1 MSVRYLTLLLLGA
14 ACTHS
19 EPFEA
24 PDDAL
29 EGPLV
34 GGEPLQLTYADG
46 GPSAPAW
53 IPGGDTIIYAYPR
66 RGGGFSVNEEGCL
79 AVLPSEGG
87 TIRREIC
94 SRSVFATQA
103 EDRFSLPSVSA
114 ERRLA
119 FMHIGQATAG
129 DAVREAI
136 LAAALDTPSAY
147 TIVRSFPFQG
157 DAFYLAAED
166 VQWLGES
173 RIVLLGV
180 AEEELPRPC
189 PTCDPVIVR
198 YPRAVLLADAG
209 GSGATTLVPG
219 TMLATSVSAGESEDV
234 IYYTLAGDSRIYR
247 QVLSTGQVMVAH
259 DFGTSIVARGVHYA
273 AGRIVAMIDGRYA
286 IAEDEIGT
294 LHTSESGGMLQV
306 VTPGAGAAQAVVT
319 ATPMWFRRPAL
330 SADGRVIVAEGE
342 RLALNA
348 IRNSVGTIIA
358 YDTVPGPTSIWRIAA
373 P

>member
-1 MSVRYLTLLLLGA
+1 MSVRCLTLLLLGA
-14 ACTHS
+14 ACAHG

-29 EGPLV
+29 EGPLA

-66 RGGGFSVNEEGCL
+66 HGGGFSVDEEGCL
-79 AVLPSEGG
+79 AVLSAEGG

-94 SRSVFATQA
+94 SRTVFATQA
-103 EDRFSLPSVSA
+103 EDQFSLPSVSA
-114 ERRLA
+114 GRRLA

-136 LAAALDTPSAY
+136 LAAPLDTPSAY

-173 RIVLLGV
+173 RIVLLGI

-198 YPRAVLLADAG
+198 YPRAVLLAEAG
-209 GSGATTLVPG
+209 GAGAITVVPG
-219 TMLATSVSAGESEDV
+219 TLRATSVSAGESEDV

-247 QVLSTGQVMVAH
+247 QVLSTGEVMVAH
-259 DFGTSIVARGVHYA
+259 DFGTSIVVRGVHYA
-273 AGRIVAMIDGRYA
+273 AGRIVAMIDGRYS

-306 VTPGAGAAQAVVT
+306 VTPGAGVAQAVVT
-319 ATPMWFRRPAL
+319 PTPMWFRRPAL

-342 RLALNA
+342 RLTLNA
-348 IRNSVGTIIA
+348 TGNSVGTIIA